1 MKQRHI
7 VLLSLL
13 ILGVPPLSAQRKV
26 NMRNTY
32 ERIVAVVPMIGSGT
46 PTDPR
51 RPMYAPLPGAP
62 LPGATLSGAGIIAFS
77 YQISD
82 DGKSALVE
90 FVARDHAGLQAILAD
105 KSLRHD
111 VKMFEKGK
119 DDPADIEKEFRKYK
133 KDFDPRTFGVS
144 VP

>member
-1 MKQRHI
+1 MKQRRI
-7 VLLSLL
+7 ALLSLL

-26 NMRNTY
+26 DMRNTY
-32 ERIVAVVPMIGSGT
+32 ERVVAVVPMIGTGT

-51 RPMYAPLPGAP
+51 RPMYAPLPAAAP
-62 LPGATLSGAGIIAFS
+62 SRDGIIAFS

-90 FVARDHAGLQAILAD
+90 FVARDHAGLKAILDD
-105 KSLRHD
+105 KDLRQD
-111 VKMFEKGK
+111 VKIFEKGK
-119 DDPADIEKEFRKYK
+119 DNPADIEKEFRKQK
-133 KDFDPRTFGVS
+133 KDFDPRQFGVR